1 MTFMQQHAPCFAHTL
16 QLVIKDG
23 FKQAPNINKVM
34 KKATAIVSYVHKSIS
49 ASEALES
56 ENRLQ
61 PPNAIRWNS
70 QLTMI
75 HSILKVQEE
84 KLQSLDTQ
92 YELST
97 YDRKILQDV
106 SEILSPFE
114 AATNCIQGDNVVT
127 GSMVIHVPCI
137 HVHVLIATLEKLND
151 KYSSWFVATLKAS
164 AKRQFSHY
172 EE

>member
-1 MTFMQQHAPCFAHTL
+1 MQQHVHVPCFTHTL
-16 QLVIKDG
+16 QLAIKDG

-49 ASEALES
+49 ASEALKS
-56 ENRLQ
+56 
-61 PPNAIRWNS
+61 
-70 QLTMI
+70 
-75 HSILKVQEE
+75 SILKVREK
-84 KLQSLDTQ
+84 KLQLLDTQ
-92 YELST
+92 YKLST
-97 YDRKILQDV
+97 HDRKVFQDM

-137 HVHVLIATLEKLND
+137 HVLTATLEKLND